1 MFSKFNFNI
10 LEKMFIK
17 YTIETFLILAN
28 FGLFS
33 LILTFDL
40 PMARAF
46 AFIAIMLL
54 LNVFI
59 YYLLRLWIDKTI
71 KKDITTKV
79 KDIEQL
85 KRVLEDLISKHKQTL
100 DLYLK
105 TTQNCVNNFETIKE
119 ANVRTKQISQIISSQ
134 VEKSVDATKKEHEA
148 MIKNAEK
155 LDYLKQRIQIIA
167 DLILDLSEYNQ
178 QIGSNVGLVEDI
190 AEQTNMLALNA
201 AVEAARAGEHGKGFA
216 VVASEIRKLADESK
230 QATTKI
236 SSLINDIQNVTN
248 STVMATEEGTKEIEQ
263 VVKTSS
269 FTKSNLEEITS
280 GVKSISENVLRIT
293 ADTQNA
299 FSSEFNATIL
309 EFSEEINNFLKE
321 LEKCVSQIN
330 EMTTTYNEETSAKM

>member
-1 MFSKFNFNI
+1 MFNKFNFNI

-17 YTIETFLILAN
+17 YIIETFLILAN

-33 LILTFDL
+33 LILTFDI

-79 KDIEQL
+79 KDISQL
-85 KRVLEDLISKHKQTL
+85 KNILEDLIAKHKHTL

-105 TTQNCVNNFETIKE
+105 TTQDCIANFETVKE

-134 VEKSVDATKKEHEA
+134 VEKSVDATQKEHSA
-148 MIKNAEK
+148 MVENSEK
-155 LDYLKQRIQIIA
+155 LDFLKQRIQIIA

-248 STVMATEEGTKEIEQ
+248 STVMATEEGTKEIEM
-263 VVKTSS
+263 VVKTSN
-269 FTKSNLEEITS
+269 FTKSNLEEITN
-280 GVKSISENVLRIT
+280 GVKSISENVSRIT
-293 ADTQNA
+293 TDTQNA
-299 FSSEFNATIL
+299 FSAEFNTTIL
-309 EFSEEINNFLKE
+309 EFSEEISNFLQE
-321 LEKCVSQIN
+321 LEKCVGQID
-330 EMTTTYNEETSAKM
+330 EMTNLYNEETTAKM

>member
-1 MFSKFNFNI
+1 MFNKFNFNI

-85 KRVLEDLISKHKQTL
+85 KSVLEDLIFKHKQTL

-299 FSSEFNATIL
+299 FSSEFNTTIL

>member
-1 MFSKFNFNI
+1 MFNKFNFTI

-17 YTIETFLILAN
+17 YIVETFLILAD
-28 FGLFS
+28 FGLFA
-33 LILTFDL
+33 LILTFYI

-46 AFIAIMLL
+46 AFISIMLI
-54 LNVFI
+54 LNVFV

-71 KKDITTKV
+71 QRDITAKV
-79 KDIEQL
+79 KDISQL
-85 KRVLEDLISKHKQTL
+85 KTVLEDLIAKHRKTL

-105 TTQNCVNNFETIKE
+105 TTQDCVTNFETIKE
-119 ANVRTKQISQIISSQ
+119 ANVRTKQISQILSSQ
-134 VEKSVDATKKEHEA
+134 VEKSIDATKKERNA
-148 MIKNAEK
+148 MVENSEK
-155 LDYLKQRIQIIA
+155 LDFLKQRIQIIA

-269 FTKSNLEEITS
+269 FTKSNLEEITN
-280 GVKSISENVLRIT
+280 GVKSISENVSRIT
-293 ADTQNA
+293 ADTQSA
-299 FSSEFNATIL
+299 FSAKFNTTIL
-309 EFSEEINNFLKE
+309 EFSDEIGNFLQE
-321 LEKCVSQIN
+321 LEKCVGQID
-330 EMTTTYNEETSAKM
+330 EMTTVYNEESSTKM